1 MRSDRLNQYLH
12 ILPDLIVN
20 ICPLGCDGKCA
31 EIWINETIGHKIICN
46 CIKCGHN
53 NNKKYQVLASVVD
66 PLANTIQDI
75 KSFSQGVKE
84 NDK

>member
-1 MRSDRLNQYLH
+1 MNQYSH

-53 NNKKYQVLASVVD
+53 NKKDKALAEVVG
-66 PLANTIQDI
+66 PETNAIVSLTQEQTQD
-75 KSFSQGVKE
+75 
-84 NDK
+84 DD

>member
-1 MRSDRLNQYLH
+1 LNQYSH

-20 ICPLGCDGKCA
+20 ICPLGCDRKCA

-53 NNKKYQVLASVVD
+53 NKKCKALAEVMGPETNARTSLTQE
-66 PLANTIQDI
+66 PTQD
-75 KSFSQGVKE
+75 
-84 NDK
+84 DD